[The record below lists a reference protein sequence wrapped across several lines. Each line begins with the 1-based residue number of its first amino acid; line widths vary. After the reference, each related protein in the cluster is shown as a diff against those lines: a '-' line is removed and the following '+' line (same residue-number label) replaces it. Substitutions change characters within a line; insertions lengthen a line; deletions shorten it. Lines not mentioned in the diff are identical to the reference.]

1 MLPGTIRRDMATV
14 EFSISTEDFLLRLLG
29 NPMMYLHGVQSQKT
43 WKKIQ
48 KKIHYVLK
56 KAVENNV
63 QSDAFHKASIR
74 RYLDNMD
81 VACKTKDNSDIQMI
95 LSLTGIVFEL
105 LGHVPN
111 YSSRRALNRND
122 DYYLSGLRTLKYCQ
136 NPYQKMRTIIEAA
149 HYKPYCDYHKS
160 DYLYDV
166 YISEYNGNSTGFLEW
181 YKKEYPHVYCEIF

>member
-1 MLPGTIRRDMATV
+1 MLPETIRKDMATV
-14 EFSISTEDFLLRLLG
+14 EFSIPTEDFLLRLFG
-29 NPMMYLHGVQSQKT
+29 NPMMYLHGVRSQKT

-56 KAVENNV
+56 KAVENNI

-74 RYLDNMD
+74 KYLDNMD
-81 VACKTKDNSDIQMI
+81 AACKTKDNADIQMI

-136 NPYQKMRTIIEAA
+136 TPYQKMRTIIEAA

-166 YISEYNGNSTGFLEW
+166 YVSEYNGNSVGFLEW
-181 YKKEYPHVYCEIF
+181 YKKEYPHVYCEMF